1 MVYIIH
7 LLTILNLLYIMI
19 MIEAKTW
26 MIEKVLLALCFYFIR
41 DTIVTWTLKK
51 QSIVTL
57 STCEVEFVSLTSCVC
72 NAI

>member
-41 DTIVTWTLKK
+41 DTIFTWNLKK

-57 STCEVEFVSLTSCVC
+57 STCEVEFVSITSCVC

>member
-1 MVYIIH
+1 
-7 LLTILNLLYIMI
+7 

-41 DTIVTWTLKK
+41 DTIFTWNLKK